1 MGHSRSKDFLRPGQG
16 VIFVP
21 TIPDRPR
28 NTTTFYGRF
37 CPPPPGI
44 HIRRGTH
51 NVKGKTFLI
60 VERCNGVVNHVLIQ
74 NDKRRI
80 MCCVRRCKNIHMCS
94 EMRFGHRTLIMAQV
108 LICCWKILQVDLTQ
122 WLK

>member
-1 MGHSRSKDFLRPGQG
+1 MRHSRSKDFLRAGQG

-21 TIPDRPR
+21 PILNRPH

-37 CPPPPGI
+37 CPPGHPQCQ
-44 HIRRGTH
+44 R
-51 NVKGKTFLI
+51 KAFLI

-80 MCCVRRCKNIHMCS
+80 ICCVYDDVKTYI
-94 EMRFGHRTLIMAQV
+94 V
-108 LICCWKILQVDLTQ
+108 LRNAFRSSNLNNGTGFENSAIVCENL
-122 WLK
+122 